1 MPPTSEVI
9 ADYLHY
15 LMVEC
20 GLSKNT
26 LLSYG
31 QDLRQFAAFLEQKK
45 VKIGRAHV

>member
-1 MPPTSEVI
+1 MPPTAEVI

-15 LMVEC
+15 LRVER

-31 QDLRQFAAFLEQKK
+31 QDLRHLRHF
-45 VKIGRAHV
+45 